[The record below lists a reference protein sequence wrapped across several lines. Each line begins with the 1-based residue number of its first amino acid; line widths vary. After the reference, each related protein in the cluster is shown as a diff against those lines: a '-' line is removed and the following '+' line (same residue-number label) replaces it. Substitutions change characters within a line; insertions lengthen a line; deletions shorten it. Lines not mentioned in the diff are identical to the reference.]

1 MHLVDNLEKT
11 HFYTSSLGSIYTVA
25 VMNSGR
31 LQAIRGGLMAEPIPY
46 ILWTNTIL
54 SISLAFARAVCKPT
68 PNRPFLSKK
77 RLFSHALTWSTNI
90 YVAAQIYLF
99 LKMIENMR
107 LQIVVM
113 NR

>member
-1 MHLVDNLEKT
+1 MRLVDNLEKT
-11 HFYTSSLGSIYTVA
+11 HFYTSTLGSIYTVA

-54 SISLAFARAVCKPT
+54 SISLAFARAFCKPS
-68 PNRPFLSKK
+68 PPLSPKK

-90 YVAAQIYLF
+90 YVATQIYLF
-99 LKMIENMR
+99 LRIIENMR

-113 NR
+113 N